1 MKWEMPMRRS
11 LATSLMA
18 LVLST
23 AMTVPAGATCFRG
36 INLSGA
42 EFGGRGG
49 VVNFQYTYPS
59 QTLIDYFAAK
69 KLNTVRL
76 PILWER
82 LQPVLNQPLDP
93 DELARLKESV
103 TAMRKAGLGVIIDP
117 HNFATYNDI
126 QIGTRIVSYADF
138 ADFWRRVA
146 VEFGNRD
153 GVHFGLMNE
162 PFHMPATQWLP
173 AAQAAITAIRET
185 GAKNL
190 ILVPGV
196 EWTSAREWARA
207 SASEMIKV
215 TDPGNNFAYEFHQ
228 YLDSDFSGT
237 HDTCPRA
244 DDALAAISGV
254 TAWLR
259 ANGKRGYLGE
269 FGGSGDPA
277 CLKGIADMVSA
288 MNTAKDVWIGWTY
301 WVAGDWWPA
310 TEPNNITPTKDG
322 DRPQLSA
329 LLGPGL
335 DDKSCAGF

>member
-1 MKWEMPMRRS
+1 MMRHL
-11 LATSLMA
+11 LAL
-18 LVLST
+18 LVS
-23 AMTVPAGATCFRG
+23 ATVATPAGATCFRG
-36 INLSGA
+36 VNLSGA
-42 EFGGRGG
+42 EFNGRGAK
-49 VVNFQYTYPS
+49 VNTDYTYPS
-59 QTLIDYFAAK
+59 QKIIDYFASK

-93 DELARLKESV
+93 SELALLKTSV
-103 TAMRKAGLGVIIDP
+103 DQMRKAGLGVIIDP

-126 QIGTRIVSYADF
+126 QIGTRVVSTADF

-146 VEFGNRD
+146 IEFGNRE
-153 GVHFGLMNE
+153 GIYFGLMNE
-162 PFHMPATQWLP
+162 PFQMPATQWLP
-173 AAQAAITAIRET
+173 GAQAAIDAIRET

-207 SASEMIKV
+207 SAAEMIKI
-215 TDPGNNFAYEFHQ
+215 TDPGDNYAYEFHQ

-237 HDTCPRA
+237 HATCPRA
-244 DDALAAISGV
+244 GDALKALDDV
-254 TAWLR
+254 TDWMR
-259 ANGKRGYLGE
+259 TNKRRGFLGE
-269 FGGSGDPA
+269 FGGSRAPE
-277 CLKGIADMVSA
+277 CLKGIADMVGK

-310 TEPNNITPTKDG
+310 TEINNITPTKDG
-322 DRPQLSA
+322 DRPQLAS

-335 DDKSCAGF
+335 EDKSCAGF

>member
-1 MKWEMPMRRS
+1 MRS
-11 LATSLMA
+11 LSRGLLALLVSASMA
-18 LVLST
+18 
-23 AMTVPAGATCFRG
+23 APASATCFRG

-42 EFGGRGG
+42 EFNGRGARIN
-49 VVNFQYTYPS
+49 VDYTYPS
-59 QTLIDYFAAK
+59 QKIIDYFASK

-82 LQPVLNQPLDP
+82 LQPVLNQPFDP
-93 DELARLKESV
+93 DELGRLKTSV
-103 TAMRKAGLGVIIDP
+103 DQMRKAGLGVIIDP

-126 QIGTRIVSYADF
+126 QIGTRVVSYADF

-146 VEFGNRD
+146 AEFGNRD
-153 GVHFGLMNE
+153 GIYFGLMNE

-173 AAQAAITAIRET
+173 GAQAAIDAIRET

-196 EWTSAREWARA
+196 EWTSAREWAKF
-207 SASEMIKV
+207 SAAEMIKV
-215 TDPGNNFAYEFHQ
+215 TDPGDNFAYEFHQ

-237 HDTCPRA
+237 HAACDRA
-244 DDALAAISGV
+244 ADALKAIGDV
-254 TAWLR
+254 TEWMR
-259 ANGKRGYLGE
+259 TNKRRGFLGE
-269 FGGSGDPA
+269 FGGSGQPE
-277 CLKGIADMVSA
+277 CLKGIADMVGK
-288 MNTAKDVWIGWTY
+288 MNAAKDVWLGWTY

-310 TEPNNITPTKDG
+310 TEINNITPTKDG
-322 DRPQLSA
+322 DRPQLAS

>member
-1 MKWEMPMRRS
+1 MMRRL
-11 LATSLMA
+11 LAL
-18 LVLST
+18 LVS
-23 AMTVPAGATCFRG
+23 ASIAAPASATCFRG

-42 EFGGRGG
+42 EFNGRGAK
-49 VVNFQYTYPS
+49 VNTDYTYPS
-59 QTLIDYFAAK
+59 QKIIDYFASK

-93 DELARLKESV
+93 GELGLLKTSV
-103 TAMRKAGLGVIIDP
+103 DQMRKAGLGVIIDP

-126 QIGTRIVSYADF
+126 QIGTRVVSSADF

-153 GVHFGLMNE
+153 GIYFGLMNE

-173 AAQAAITAIRET
+173 SAQAAMNAIRET

-207 SASEMIKV
+207 SAAEMIKI
-215 TDPGNNFAYEFHQ
+215 TDPGNNYAYEFHQ
-228 YLDSDFSGT
+228 YLDEDFSGT
-237 HDTCPRA
+237 HAACPRA
-244 DDALAAISGV
+244 ADALKALDDV
-254 TAWLR
+254 TAWMR
-259 ANGKRGYLGE
+259 ANKRRGFLGE
-269 FGGSGDPA
+269 FGGSGQPE
-277 CLKGIADMVSA
+277 CLKGIADMVA
-288 MNTAKDVWIGWTY
+288 KMNTAKDVWIGWTY

-310 TEPNNITPTKDG
+310 TEINNITPTKEG
-322 DRPQLSA
+322 DRPQLAS
-329 LLGPGL
+329 LLGPGI